1 MWRCCSVVDLK
12 DVTQLDNVVYIIRTE
27 YSKISRFDATTHRRL
42 PDMVIEDFSE
52 SRDRPRYIAACQC
65 TSRLYVADRNYVWR
79 VSSGQSGGT
88 CIQRWLPKSSS
99 ASFSS
104 FISALSV
111 TASRLLVTFTDHL
124 RQFDVHG
131 VELRRVD
138 VSGITHAVELPTGL
152 LIVSHYIREKKHYQ
166 VSKVNTA
173 GQLFNSS
180 PALHTIPHM
189 AVDSKGNVLVAY
201 PDNRQILLIGPE
213 LRQWHAIVDENQL
226 SYEQPM
232 RLCYIEQSGQL
243 LVGLK
248 NRGSVAVFNVC
259 TDK

>member
-1 MWRCCSVVDLK
+1 VS
-12 DVTQLDNVVYIIRTE
+12 LD
-27 YSKISRFDATTHRRL
+27 
-42 PDMVIEDFSE
+42 
-52 SRDRPRYIAACQC
+52 
-65 TSRLYVADRNYVWR
+65 
-79 VSSGQSGGT
+79 GT
-88 CIQRWLPKSSS
+88 DIQRWLPKSSL
-99 ASFSS
+99 ASYGGFV
-104 FISALSV
+104 FALSV
-111 TASRLLVTFTDHL
+111 TASRLLITFTDHL

-131 VELRRVD
+131 VELRCVN
-138 VSGITHAVELPTGL
+138 VYGITHAVESPTGL
-152 LIVSHYIREKKHYQ
+152 LIVSHYNKGKKHHQ

-173 GQLFNSS
+173 GKVINCS
-180 PALHTIPHM
+180 PALDSIPHM

-201 PDNRQILLIGPE
+201 PERQILLFGPE
-213 LRQWHAIVDENQL
+213 LMQWHAIVDENQL

>member
-1 MWRCCSVVDLK
+1 
-12 DVTQLDNVVYIIRTE
+12 
-27 YSKISRFDATTHRRL
+27 
-42 PDMVIEDFSE
+42 
-52 SRDRPRYIAACQC
+52 
-65 TSRLYVADRNYVWR
+65 
-79 VSSGQSGGT
+79 
-88 CIQRWLPKSSS
+88 
-99 ASFSS
+99 
-104 FISALSV
+104 
-111 TASRLLVTFTDHL
+111 
-124 RQFDVHG
+124 VHG

-166 VSKVNTA
+166 VSMVNTA

>member
-1 MWRCCSVVDLK
+1 VS
-12 DVTQLDNVVYIIRTE
+12 LDG
-27 YSKISRFDATTHRRL
+27 
-42 PDMVIEDFSE
+42 
-52 SRDRPRYIAACQC
+52 
-65 TSRLYVADRNYVWR
+65 AD
-79 VSSGQSGGT
+79 
-88 CIQRWLPKSSS
+88 IQRWLPKSSS

-104 FISALSV
+104 TVSALSV

-124 RQFDVHG
+124 RQFDVRG

-138 VSGITHAVELPTGL
+138 VSGMTHAVESPTGL
-152 LIVSHYIREKKHYQ
+152 LIVSHYISQKKHHQ

-173 GQLFNSS
+173 GQVVSCS
-180 PALHTIPHM
+180 PALDSIPHM

-201 PDNRQILLIGPE
+201 PDNRQILLLDPQ
-213 LRQWHAIVDENQL
+213 LRQWRAIIAENQL
-226 SYEQPM
+226 NYEQPQ